1 MQIFGGNPDN
11 LEERL
16 GRWLLVETSN
26 SEYAMEHHELG
37 TFVIQVIP

>member
-16 GRWLLVETSN
+16 GRWLLVKHQTRNMLWSIMN
-26 SEYAMEHHELG
+26 WAYL
-37 TFVIQVIP
+37 